1 MPPPPRFRFNEG
13 GTRFRIYP
21 QPARLGFAPL
31 TVHVDAPPGSI
42 GPGPRDAT
50 IETIDAVAKLGYRAD
65 GTEAIRRRPPYAG
78 RRRPGVEP
86 AGGHFDHVQP
96 GTREF
101 GVTAPFAAVR
111 LVIEI
116 WRHYLER
123 PVRWHFADT
132 VSPRLELF
140 PLIRSWNAW
149 SGEGYIELGS
159 PYYPDDRDDPYR
171 ENFEVV
177 AHETG
182 HLILK
187 SVIGTMPDDE
197 KSMQHR
203 AHEEAAAD
211 FIAMLSTLHFPPV
224 VARALA
230 QSHGQLYGNNV
241 LSRMGEWDVTKATSI
256 RHLFNEAT
264 LDAARRDP
272 KLNKHRLSLV
282 FSGALFDLFAEILKD
297 RLVERQAL
305 SRALARRARH
315 RPGVPVADVKAAFAL
330 AHRRVPGAFHEALLD
345 TRDELARLLAR
356 AWRSMPRPS
365 VTFAAAATQLLAADA
380 ERAGTARGPRATL
393 IRDVFGARGIATA
406 P

>member
-1 MPPPPRFRFNEG
+1 MPAPARFRFNER

-21 QPARLGFAPL
+21 QPARLGFTPL

-42 GPGPRDAT
+42 LTGPRDAT
-50 IETIDAVAKLGYRAD
+50 IQTIDAVAKLGYRKD
-65 GTEAIRRRPPYAG
+65 DTEVVRGRPPYKDERG
-78 RRRPGVEP
+78 QGVRP

-101 GVTAPFAAVR
+101 GVAAPFAAVR
-111 LVIEI
+111 LVLEI

-123 PVRWHFADT
+123 PLRWHFADT
-132 VSPRLELF
+132 VSPRLELI
-140 PLIRSWNAW
+140 PHIRSWNAW
-149 SGEGYIELGS
+149 SGDGYIELGA
-159 PYYPDDRDDPYR
+159 PYYPHREDPYC

-211 FIAMLSTLHFPPV
+211 FIAMLSTLHFEPV
-224 VARALA
+224 VTRALA
-230 QSHGQLYGNNV
+230 QSHGQLYGANV
-241 LSRMGEWDVTKATSI
+241 LSRMGEWDVSKASSI
-256 RHLFNEAT
+256 RLLFNEAT
-264 LDAARRDP
+264 MDAARRDK
-272 KLNKHRLSLV
+272 KLNKHRLSLP

-305 SRALARRARH
+305 SRALARRSRH
-315 RPGVPVADVKAAFAL
+315 RPGVPLDDVNAEFARAHGKAPAE
-330 AHRRVPGAFHEALLD
+330 FHDALLD
-345 TRDELARLLAR
+345 TRDEMAHLLAR
-356 AWRSMPRPS
+356 AWRSTPLQG
-365 VTFAAAATQLLAADA
+365 VTFAAAVTRLLAADA
-380 ERAGTARGPRATL
+380 ELAGGSAQGPRAAL
-393 IRDVFGARGIATA
+393 IRTLFGARGIAT
-406 P
+406 PP